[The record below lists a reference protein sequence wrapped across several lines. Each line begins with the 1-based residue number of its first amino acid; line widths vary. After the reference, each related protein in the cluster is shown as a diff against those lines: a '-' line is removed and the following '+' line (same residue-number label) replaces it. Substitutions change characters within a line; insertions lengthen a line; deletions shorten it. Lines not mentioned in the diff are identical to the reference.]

1 MFRTRTLVIFM
12 DLLWPLYVFASNFFL
27 FGIPSNKFL
36 APPLLRG
43 STRLPECPTPPR
55 RTPCSSRIWQVST
68 SRRRRRRCS
77 TPPLFDLAV
86 WRRQAGGRRRS
97 LLPVATSTTSSA
109 LPSTAPP
116 LQARALHPGFQ
127 VRQRLGL
134 GEQRPSLLSATSASS
149 RYARLFSFLVLCET
163 EYPKP

>member
-1 MFRTRTLVIFM
+1 MY
-12 DLLWPLYVFASNFFL
+12 LLQIFFL

-43 STRLPECPTPPR
+43 SARLPECTTPPH
-55 RTPCSSRIWQVST
+55 RTPCSSRISQVST
-68 SRRRRRRCS
+68 SRRRRCS

-116 LQARALHPGFQ
+116 LQARAPHPGFQ

-134 GEQRPSLLSATSASS
+134 GERRPSLLSAASASS
-149 RYARLFSFLVLCET
+149 RVCMFLCWVHPCRT
-163 EYPKP
+163 S